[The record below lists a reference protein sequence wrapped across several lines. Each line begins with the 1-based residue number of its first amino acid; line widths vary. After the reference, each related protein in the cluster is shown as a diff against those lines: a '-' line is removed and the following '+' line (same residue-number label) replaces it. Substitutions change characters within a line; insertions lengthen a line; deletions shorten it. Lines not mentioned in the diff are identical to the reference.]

1 MWTTELRPRFS
12 ETDALGHINNT
23 VLPVWFMEARE
34 PVLRLFSPTLG
45 RDGNNALAVVR
56 MEVDFHAETLFGSP
70 VTITTGIGELGNRS
84 FQVIQEAWQNQV
96 LTARGVAT
104 LVSFD
109 TRERRSQPLTASLRA
124 QLQAHQVAD
133 QKDREEEGAPAG
145 RAGKT
150 P

>member
-45 RDGNNALAVVR
+45 REGDDALAVVR

-70 VTITTGIGELGNRS
+70 VTITTAIGELGNRS
-84 FQVIQEAWQNQV
+84 FQVIQEAWQNDT

-104 LVSFD
+104 LVSFN
-109 TRERRSQPLTASLRA
+109 TRERCSQPLTQTLRT
-124 QLQAHQVAD
+124 QLADHQA
-133 QKDREEEGAPAG
+133 DRKNGEEG
-145 RAGKT
+145 
-150 P
+150 